1 LRWWQNL
8 ATMFLRPH
16 QRSKDGKD
24 HTYWSLVET
33 VRRPSGP
40 RQRTLCYLGELN
52 SSAQARWLKTVEVF
66 NEQGETE
73 QLKLFPSH
81 IEPPAND
88 PQVVRVLV
96 NRVRLERTRQF
107 GTCFLGWELWKRLEL
122 DDFFQQAMDDDPAE
136 VPWSRVAAVLAI
148 NRLCAPGSELAIEER
163 WYPSTALEDLL
174 DLDEDKINDTR
185 LYRCLDRMLPHK
197 TKLEQHLKQRY
208 GELFGA
214 EFDVLLYDLTSTYV
228 EGAAEKNPMMRRG
241 YSRDHRPDCEQ
252 MVIALIVNR
261 EGFPFSYETFD
272 GNRADVS
279 TMETILRMVERKYGK
294 ARRIWVMDRG
304 LVSEEN
310 LEAIRRRGG
319 QYLVGTPR
327 SQMKRFE
334 AELLQDDWR
343 QVRPGVEV
351 KQVAIRQR
359 EETYILCR
367 TAGRQEKEKAIRK
380 RVSTRMEEALQRLQK
395 TIATGRLKDRHK
407 MERRLGKIQA
417 RHSQVNDLF
426 EVTLRDTPEGVRL
439 LWEMKKE
446 RKAWRELREG
456 AYMLRTNLQA
466 DSAEQ
471 LWSKYMQLTEAEA
484 SFRALKSELS
494 IRPLFHQKEPRVKA
508 HVMVAFLGYAL
519 WVTLKHLLKRW
530 PTIIPQASASGMESA
545 QPLAPTKALALLS
558 TLQSADI
565 VLPTTDG
572 RELRLRR
579 ITEPTTEQNYLL
591 HQLGISLP
599 ERLNLH
605 AKCSADS
612 AIA

>member
-1 LRWWQNL
+1 
-8 ATMFLRPH
+8 MFLRSH
-16 QRSKDGKD
+16 ARSKDGKD

-33 VRRPSGP
+33 VRTPGGP

-52 SSAQARWLKTVEVF
+52 SSAQARWLKTIEVF
-66 NEQGETE
+66 NEQGEAQ
-73 QLKLFPSH
+73 QLKLFPSQV
-81 IEPPAND
+81 EPPADD
-88 PQVVRVLV
+88 PQVARVLV

-107 GTCFLGWELWKRLEL
+107 GACWLGWELWKRLGL
-122 DDFFQQAMDDDPAE
+122 NGFFAQAVDSDPAE
-136 VPWSRVAAVLAI
+136 VSWSTVVAVLAI
-148 NRLCAPGSELAIEER
+148 NRLCAPGSELAVEER

-174 DLDEDKINDTR
+174 SIEEGKINDTR
-185 LYRCLDRMLPHK
+185 LYRCWDRMLPHK
-197 TKLEQHLKQRY
+197 TALERHLKQRY
-208 GELFGA
+208 GELFAA

-241 YSRDHRPDCEQ
+241 YSRDHRPDCQQ
-252 MVIALIVNR
+252 MVIALIVNS

-294 ARRIWVMDRG
+294 ARRIGVMDRG
-304 LVSEEN
+304 VVSEEN
-310 LEAIRRRGG
+310 LAAIRQRGG

-327 SQMKRFE
+327 SPMKQFE
-334 AELLQDDWR
+334 AELLKDDWTR
-343 QVRPGVEV
+343 VRPEVEV
-351 KQVAIRQR
+351 KQVAIPQG

-367 TAGRQEKEKAIRK
+367 TASRKEKEKAIRK
-380 RVSTRMEEALQRLQK
+380 RFSTRMELALQRLQK
-395 TIATGRLKDRHK
+395 TIVAGRLKDRNK

-417 RHSQVNDLF
+417 RHSPVNDLF

-439 LWEMKKE
+439 FWEMKKE
-446 RKAWRELREG
+446 RKTWRDLREG
-456 AYMLRTNLQA
+456 AYMLRTNLPA
-466 DSAEQ
+466 GSAEE

-519 WVTLKHLLKRW
+519 WVTLKHLLKRR
-530 PTIIPQASASGMESA
+530 PAIVPRPSASGVDNTE
-545 QPLAPTKALALLS
+545 PLSPMKALALLA

-572 RELRLRR
+572 REIRLRR
-579 ITEPTTEQNYLL
+579 VTEPTAEQKSLL
-591 HQLGISLP
+591 HQLSLSLP
-599 ERLNLH
+599 EHLNSYL
-605 AKCSADS
+605 KCSADS

>member
-1 LRWWQNL
+1 
-8 ATMFLRPH
+8 MFLRPH
-16 QRSKDGKD
+16 QRNKDGKD

-33 VRRPSGP
+33 VRTADGP

-52 SSAQARWLKTVEVF
+52 GSAQARWLKSVEVF
-66 NEQGETE
+66 NEQGEAQ

-81 IEPPAND
+81 VEPPADD
-88 PQVVRVLV
+88 PQVARVLV
-96 NRVRLERTRQF
+96 HRVRLERTRQF
-107 GTCFLGWELWKRLEL
+107 GAAFLGWELWKGLEL
-122 DDFFQQAMDDDPAE
+122 NRFFEQAVDNDPAD

-148 NRLCAPGSELAIEER
+148 NRLCAPGSELAVEER
-163 WYPSTALEDLL
+163 WYPATALDDLL
-174 DLDEDKINDTR
+174 EIEEGKINDTR
-185 LYRCLDRMLPHK
+185 LYRCLDQILPHK
-197 TKLEQHLKQRY
+197 AKLEQYLKQRY

-228 EGAAEKNPMMRRG
+228 EGAAERNPMMGRG

-252 MVIALIVNR
+252 MVIALIVNS

-272 GNRADVS
+272 GNRADVT

-294 ARRIWVMDRG
+294 ARRIWVIDRG
-304 LVSEEN
+304 IVSEEN
-310 LEAIRRRGG
+310 LKAIRQRNG

-334 AELLQDDWR
+334 AELLKEDWT
-343 QVRPGVEV
+343 QVRPDVEV
-351 KQVAIRQR
+351 KQVAIPQGN
-359 EETYILCR
+359 ETYILCR
-367 TAGRQEKEKAIRK
+367 TTGRKEKEKAIRH
-380 RVSTRMEEALQRLQK
+380 RFSTRMEDALKGLEK
-395 TIATGRLKDRHK
+395 TIAGGRLKDRNK

-426 EVTLRDTPEGVRL
+426 EVTLRDTPKGLRL
-439 LWEMKKE
+439 VWGMKEE
-446 RKAWRELREG
+446 RKAWRDLREG

-466 DSAEQ
+466 NSTEE

-508 HVMVAFLGYAL
+508 HVLVAFLGYAL
-519 WVTLKHLLKRW
+519 WITLKHLLKRR
-530 PTIIPQASASGMESA
+530 PPIVPQPSVSGVDNA
-545 QPLAPTKALALLS
+545 QPVSPMKALTLLS

-572 RELRLRR
+572 REIRLRR
-579 ITEPTTEQNYLL
+579 ITEPTTEQKSLL
-591 HQLGISLP
+591 HQLGLSLP
-599 ERLNLH
+599 ERLKSLS
-605 AKCSADS
+605 KCSADS